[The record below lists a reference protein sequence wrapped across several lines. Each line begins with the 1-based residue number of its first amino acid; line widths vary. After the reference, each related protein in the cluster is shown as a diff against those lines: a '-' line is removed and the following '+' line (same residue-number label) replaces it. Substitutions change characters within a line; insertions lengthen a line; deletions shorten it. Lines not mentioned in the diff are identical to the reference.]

1 MRRMLFCL
9 LPCPNTRYCP
19 GLLRGFRRAFQECL
33 PASATGRCC
42 KEAIK
47 SEHQLF
53 FRRVV
58 FVQSGLLAQGVIN
71 PGTMLTLS
79 AAHSFGV
86 PTRAIDALDNLPRRY
101 WAVCRCEVLTVAPEI
116 FLRVIE
122 IDPNWNEELN
132 RYALRRAF
140 CERLGLM
147 VCQAAAPEE
156 RFGVFLTV
164 LLKACGTTNI
174 EEFPAKSFVR
184 LSCAPSRRFMA
195 TLLNCQLEQ
204 IDTIFRDW
212 IRNGAVKIV
221 DHKLAVRADLLQKNE
236 AWLRPFLRMQP
247 DVEQT
252 KPAHRAFDITI

>member
-1 MRRMLFCL
+1 MSFHTL
-9 LPCPNTRYCP
+9 LPWFAPRLSP
-19 GLLRGFRRAFQECL
+19 GISRVLTSIGHKTVLMRGDQIGT
-33 PASATGRCC
+33 ST
-42 KEAIK
+42 
-47 SEHQLF
+47 F
-53 FRRVV
+53 FKRVV

-71 PGTMLTLS
+71 PGASSPFMLTLS
-79 AAHSFGV
+79 AANSFGV

-147 VCQAAAPEE
+147 VCQAATPCE

-174 EEFPAKSFVR
+174 GEFPAKSFVR
-184 LSCAPSRRFMA
+184 LPCAPLRRFVA

-204 IDTIFRDW
+204 IDTIFLDW
-212 IRNGAVKIV
+212 ICDGVVKIV
-221 DHKLAVRADLLQKNE
+221 DHKMAVRADLLQKNE
-236 AWLRPFLRMQP
+236 AWLQPFLRMQP
-247 DVEQT
+247 DIEQM

>member
-1 MRRMLFCL
+1 MQ
-9 LPCPNTRYCP
+9 
-19 GLLRGFRRAFQECL
+19 RGDQIGT
-33 PASATGRCC
+33 ST
-42 KEAIK
+42 
-47 SEHQLF
+47 F

-71 PGTMLTLS
+71 PGTSSPFMLTLS

-101 WAVCRCEVLTVAPEI
+101 WAVCRCEVLIVAPEI

>member
-1 MRRMLFCL
+1 MQ
-9 LPCPNTRYCP
+9 
-19 GLLRGFRRAFQECL
+19 RGDQIGT
-33 PASATGRCC
+33 ST
-42 KEAIK
+42 
-47 SEHQLF
+47 F

-71 PGTMLTLS
+71 PGTSSPFMLTLS

-221 DHKLAVRADLLQKNE
+221 DHKLAVRADLLQKN
-236 AWLRPFLRMQP
+236 
-247 DVEQT
+247 
-252 KPAHRAFDITI
+252 

>member
-1 MRRMLFCL
+1 MQ
-9 LPCPNTRYCP
+9 
-19 GLLRGFRRAFQECL
+19 RGDQIGT
-33 PASATGRCC
+33 ST
-42 KEAIK
+42 
-47 SEHQLF
+47 F

-71 PGTMLTLS
+71 PGTSSPFMLTLS

-156 RFGVFLTV
+156 RFGVFLT
-164 LLKACGTTNI
+164 
-174 EEFPAKSFVR
+174 AKSFVR